1 MELITRKD
9 TKKATNIVSQSKFEK
24 KKHTLPKFTSR
35 RTYRS
40 DHFPLRFHRFL
51 NRI

>member
-24 KKHTLPKFTSR
+24 KNTLCPNLLQDETIDQTIFLYDFTA
-35 RTYRS
+35 
-40 DHFPLRFHRFL
+40 F
-51 NRI
+51 

>member
-24 KKHTLPKFTSR
+24 KKTIPK
-35 RTYRS
+35 
-40 DHFPLRFHRFL
+40 
-51 NRI
+51 NK